1 MAGFM
6 SQPQRFGDPAPEI
19 GYFAH
24 HGGHEGHS
32 ICDPPLSTDPH
43 QEHHHPHD
51 SEDHPD
57 HDHGHHHHPDHGE
70 HPDHDCGHH
79 QNHEPHHDHDPGHH
93 HDHGDH
99 HGHAHAHGR
108 PKPKKPG
115 ILLAAFGVAIPEA
128 RGGLCAVEAAV
139 REAYPGC
146 AVEWAFTAHK
156 VRRKMKR
163 RGFHAVSVAE
173 ALSHLYDEGVT
184 HLAVQSLHTVPGV
197 EYHWTR
203 DQAEVYRHPR
213 KGFLEVQMGGP
224 LLESEG
230 DLQRT
235 RAALADYIP
244 AERKPEEAVVLVGH
258 GTYHAGHQRYLDFQE
273 CVRHTDPQVF
283 VGALMG
289 KPGCGEILEFLQ
301 AAGAE
306 RVWLLPFMSVA
317 GHHVRVDIYGD
328 HPRSWKNRLTAA
340 GFSVETRLTGTLE
353 HPGFREIWLDHLRKA
368 AAAVMG

>member
-1 MAGFM
+1 M
-6 SQPQRFGDPAPEI
+6 
-19 GYFAH
+19 
-24 HGGHEGHS
+24 
-32 ICDPPLSTDPH
+32 
-43 QEHHHPHD
+43 
-51 SEDHPD
+51 
-57 HDHGHHHHPDHGE
+57 
-70 HPDHDCGHH
+70 
-79 QNHEPHHDHDPGHH
+79 
-93 HDHGDH
+93 
-99 HGHAHAHGR
+99 
-108 PKPKKPG
+108 
-115 ILLAAFGVAIPEA
+115 LLAAFGVAIPEA
-128 RGGLCAVEAAV
+128 RGGLSAVEESV
-139 REAYPGC
+139 RERYPGC
-146 AVEWAFTAHK
+146 VVEWAFTAHK

-163 RGFHAVSVAE
+163 RGYHAVSVAE
-173 ALSHLYDEGVT
+173 ALSRLHDEGVT

-213 KGFLEVQMGGP
+213 KGFLEVRMGGP
-224 LLESEG
+224 LLESED

-273 CVRHTDPQVF
+273 CVRHADPKLF

-328 HPRSWKNRLTAA
+328 HPRSWKSRMIAA
-340 GFSVETRLTGTLE
+340 GFTVETRLTGTLE
-353 HPGFREIWLDHLRKA
+353 HPGFRDIWLDHLRKA
-368 AAAVMG
+368 TAALMG